1 MYNKLVELTVLR
13 LQILM
18 EVLVVMKKQVNDT
31 KVVSEAVVHRK
42 ATLKKAWGYR
52 QMYLLLLPALLYVLI
67 FNYQPMYGVIIA
79 FKKFSPLKG
88 IWGSP
93 WVGLEHFQRYVES
106 PMFLQILKN
115 TLSLSVYNLVA
126 GFPLPIVLALA
137 LHYTN
142 NQKFKRFVQTVTY
155 APHFLSTVIV
165 CSMIIMF
172 LSPRSGII
180 NSLLEA
186 LGFERVFF
194 MSIPSAFKHIYVWS
208 GIWQGIG
215 WSSIIYMAALAGID
229 SSIHESAMLDGASRL
244 QRIWHIDIPGILP
257 TIVTLLIL
265 NTGSLMGSSFEKIYL
280 LQNSLNQSA
289 SEVIATFV
297 YKRGILGGEFS
308 FSTAVGLFNSI
319 INLILMSSVNF
330 ISKKVTEVGL
340 W

>member
-1 MYNKLVELTVLR
+1 
-13 LQILM
+13 
-18 EVLVVMKKQVNDT
+18 MKKQVELT
-31 KVVSEAVVHRK
+31 PTTPVVNK
-42 ATLKKAWGYR
+42 LNGWQKFWKYR
-52 QMYLLLLPALLYVLI
+52 QLYVLLLPALLYILI
-67 FNYQPMYGVIIA
+67 FHYQPMYGVIIA
-79 FKKFSPLKG
+79 FKKFTPLAG

-93 WVGLEHFQRYVES
+93 WVGLEHFERFMTS
-106 PMFLQILKN
+106 PSFLNILKN
-115 TLSLSVYNLVA
+115 TLTLSVYSLVA

-137 LHYTN
+137 LHYTKN
-142 NQKFKRFVQTVTY
+142 LKFKKFVQTVTY
-155 APHFLSTVIV
+155 APHFLSTVII

-180 NSLLEA
+180 NSLLE
-186 LGFERVFF
+186 LFGFERVFF

-208 GIWQGIG
+208 GVWQGCG

-229 SSIHESAMLDGASRL
+229 TSIHESAMLDGASKL
-244 QRIWHIDIPGILP
+244 QRIWHIDLPGILP

-265 NTGSLMGSSFEKIYL
+265 NTGSLMNTGFEKIFL
-280 LQNSLNQSA
+280 LQNSLNASA
-289 SEVIATFV
+289 SEVISTFV

-319 INLILMSSVNF
+319 VNLILMCSVNL